1 MEGSNYGVVRF
12 GKDETRKQTCAIS
25 ATHEI
30 FFLSESL
37 SPSVYALLRADKG
50 VIWQDWVNIFAMY
63 CNILQYILV

>member
-1 MEGSNYGVVRF
+1 MFMEVDTEMRELNVLQKDMEGSNYGVVRF

-30 FFLSESL
+30 LFLSESL

-50 VIWQDWVNIFAMY
+50 VI
-63 CNILQYILV
+63 

>member
-50 VIWQDWVNIFAMY
+50 VI
-63 CNILQYILV
+63 